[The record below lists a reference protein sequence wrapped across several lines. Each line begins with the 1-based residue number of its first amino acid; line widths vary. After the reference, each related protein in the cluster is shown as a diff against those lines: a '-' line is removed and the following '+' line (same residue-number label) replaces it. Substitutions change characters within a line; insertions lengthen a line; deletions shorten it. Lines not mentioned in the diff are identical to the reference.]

1 MSMNPANHTVS
12 LSEQKQR
19 HWIPAC
25 AGMTLSLCTMLI
37 SLPIHAADISASG
50 VAATAPTIEEAPE
63 IIHFAI
69 NAYIIDDAQLLTQAD
84 FDAVVAPFVGKEK
97 DFSDVQRALEAV
109 EELYASHG
117 YSAVHV
123 LLPEQ
128 ELEAGTVH
136 FQVIEG
142 HYGKIIVKDNRFVSE
157 QNALDAIPS
166 VRSGGVPRAKQV
178 GRELRL
184 ANENPARQLNVV
196 LKAGEKDDEVDAS
209 VLVTDSKPELWTMT
223 FDNSGS
229 PETGRSRLGLAYR
242 HANLFD
248 SDHVA
253 QVNVQV
259 SPSYMDRVK
268 VLGGSYKVP
277 LYDLGHSVEVFGG
290 YSNVNSLVGE
300 TNFQGGGL
308 IFSSRYNIPLD
319 RWGTFDPRVSF
330 GLDWRKFDKI
340 KMTGVAQP
348 LYNDIV
354 VTPLSVA
361 YSAQGKVGKGDV
373 NFNTSFAMNVPL
385 MSKGKSADFANYD
398 LTYFSKP
405 TATYKAI
412 HFGAGYFTTFGGD
425 WQFRTAMN
433 GQWSGDTL
441 IQAEQMRLGGADGV
455 RGFSEGFKSG
465 EIGARIMIETY
476 TPAFEMSAA
485 KTRGLV
491 FVDAGRVT
499 SKAEGSSNI
508 SSSGFGLRTAITES
522 SSLRVDAGRIL
533 DSGND
538 SQQLKGDWRIH
549 AALSATF

>member
-1 MSMNPANHTVS
+1 MSILKIVAS
-12 LSEQKQR
+12 GSRLS
-19 HWIPAC
+19 ILLL
-25 AGMTLSLCTMLI
+25 GTLIFAPT
-37 SLPIHAADISASG
+37 AQADDLSASG
-50 VAATAPTIEEAPE
+50 VATAPTVEEAPE
-63 IIHFAI
+63 FIRFAI
-69 NAYIIDDAQLLTQAD
+69 NGFIVDDAKLFSQAD

-109 EELYASHG
+109 EELYASRG

-196 LKAGEKDDEVDAS
+196 LKAGEKDDEVDAN
-209 VLVTDSKPELWTMT
+209 VLVTDSNPELWTMT
-223 FDNSGS
+223 LDNSGS
-229 PETGRSRLGLAYR
+229 VETGRSRLGLAYR

-259 SPSYMDRVK
+259 SPQFMSRVK

-277 LYDLGHSVEVFGG
+277 LYDRGHSVEVFGG
-290 YSNVNSLVGE
+290 YSNVTSLVGT

-308 IFSSRYNIPLD
+308 IFSSRYNIPLE
-319 RWGTFDPRVSF
+319 RWGTFDPRVSL
-330 GLDWRKFDKI
+330 GVDWRKFDKI

-348 LYNDIV
+348 LYNDII

-361 YSAQGKVGKGDV
+361 YSAQGKAGSGDV

-398 LTYFSKP
+398 LVNSTKP

-412 HFGAGYFTTFGGD
+412 RFGAGYFTAFAGD

-455 RGFSEGFKSG
+455 RGFSEGSETG
-465 EIGARIMIETY
+465 EVGMRYNIETY
-476 TPAFEMSAA
+476 SPSFETSGA
-485 KTRGLV
+485 KLRGLV
-491 FVDAGRVT
+491 FVDGGTVKAKAG
-499 SKAEGSSNI
+499 GSTNV
-508 SSSGFGLRTAITES
+508 SSAGFGLRSAITDT
-522 SSLRVDAGRIL
+522 SSLRVDAGRIIKA
-533 DSGND
+533 GND
-538 SQQLKGDWRIH
+538 PQQLKGDWRIH
-549 AALSATF
+549 AALSASF

>member
-1 MSMNPANHTVS
+1 MYLVKKASKLPS
-12 LSEQKQR
+12 LLLG
-19 HWIPAC
+19 IL
-25 AGMTLSLCTMLI
+25 LSASCV
-37 SLPIHAADISASG
+37 HAAEVSAPG
-50 VAATAPTIEEAPE
+50 VEATTPAIEDTPE
-63 IIHFAI
+63 IIRFAI
-69 NAYIIDDAQLLTQAD
+69 DAFIVDDAKLLTQAD

-142 HYGKIIVKDNRFVSE
+142 RYGKIIVKDNRYVSE
-157 QNALDAIPS
+157 QNVLSAIPS
-166 VRSGGVPRAKQV
+166 VRSGGVPRANQV

-196 LKAGEKDDEVDAS
+196 LKAGAKDDEVDAS
-209 VLVTDSKPELWTMT
+209 VLVTDSKPELWTMN

-259 SPSYMDRVK
+259 SPQYMSRVK
-268 VLGGSYKVP
+268 VIGGSYKVP
-277 LYDLGHSVEVFGG
+277 LYDRGHSVEIFGG

-330 GLDWRKFDKI
+330 GVDWRKFDKI

-348 LYNDIV
+348 LYNDII
-354 VTPLSVA
+354 VTPLSVT
-361 YSAQGKVGKGDV
+361 YSAQGKAGKGDV

-385 MSKGKSADFANYD
+385 MSKGKAADFANYD
-398 LTYFSKP
+398 FVNSTKP

-412 HFGAGYFTTFGGD
+412 RFGAGYFIAFGGD
-425 WQFRTAMN
+425 WQFRTAMS

-455 RGFSEGFKSG
+455 RGFSEGSETG
-465 EIGARIMIETY
+465 EVGVRYNIETY
-476 TPAFEMSAA
+476 SPAIETSGA
-485 KTRGLV
+485 KLRGLV
-491 FVDAGRVT
+491 FVDGGTVKE
-499 SKAEGSSNI
+499 KAVGSTNI
-508 SSSGFGLRTAITES
+508 SSAGFGLRSAITDT
-522 SSLRVDAGRIL
+522 SSLRLDAGRIIKA
-533 DSGND
+533 GND
-538 SQQLKGDWRIH
+538 PQQLKGDWRIH
-549 AALSATF
+549 AALTATF

>member
-1 MSMNPANHTVS
+1 MNILNTS
-12 LSEQKQR
+12 G
-19 HWIPAC
+19 
-25 AGMTLSLCTMLI
+25 AGLSLFLLSVFFLAPATQAVE
-37 SLPIHAADISASG
+37 LPASG
-50 VAATAPTIEEAPE
+50 VAATTSVIEEAPAL
-63 IIHFAI
+63 IRFAI
-69 NAYIIDDAQLLTQAD
+69 DSFIVDDAKLITQSE
-84 FDAVVAPFVGKEK
+84 FNTVVAPFMGKDK

-109 EELYASHG
+109 EELYASRG

-142 HYGKIIVKDNRFVSE
+142 HYGKVVVKDNKFVTE
-157 QNALDAIPS
+157 QNALNAIPS
-166 VRSGGVPRAKQV
+166 VRSGGVPRANQV

-229 PETGRSRLGLAYR
+229 VETGRSRLGLAYR

-259 SPSYMDRVK
+259 SPQYMSRVK

-277 LYDLGHSVEVFGG
+277 LYDRGHSVEVFGG

-330 GLDWRKFDKI
+330 GVDWRKFDKI

-348 LYNDIV
+348 LYNDII
-354 VTPLSVA
+354 VTPLSVT
-361 YSAQGKVGKGDV
+361 YSAQGKAGKGDV

-385 MSKGKSADFANYD
+385 MSKGKAADFAKYD
-398 LTYFSKP
+398 LVNSTKP

-412 HFGAGYFTTFGGD
+412 RFGAGYFTAFGGD
-425 WQFRTAMN
+425 WQFRTAMS

-455 RGFSEGFKSG
+455 RGFSEGSETG
-465 EIGARIMIETY
+465 EVGVRYTIETY
-476 TPAFEMSAA
+476 SPAFEASGV
-485 KTRGLV
+485 KLRGLV
-491 FVDAGRVT
+491 FVDGGTVKE
-499 SKAEGSSNI
+499 KAVGSTNI
-508 SSSGFGLRTAITES
+508 SSAGFGLRSTITDT
-522 SSLRVDAGRIL
+522 SSLRLDAGRIIKA
-533 DSGND
+533 GND
-538 SQQLKGDWRIH
+538 PQQLKGDWRIH

>member
-1 MSMNPANHTVS
+1 MYLVKKVS
-12 LSEQKQR
+12 KL
-19 HWIPAC
+19 P
-25 AGMTLSLCTMLI
+25 SLLLGI
-37 SLPIHAADISASG
+37 LLSASCVHAVE
-50 VAATAPTIEEAPE
+50 VAAPDVEATNPTIEEAPQ
-63 IIHFAI
+63 IIRFTI
-69 NAYIIDDAQLLTQAD
+69 NSFIVDDAKLLTQSD
-84 FDAVVAPFVGKEK
+84 FDAVVLPFVGKEK

-142 HYGKIIVKDNRFVSE
+142 RYGKIIVKDNRYVSE
-157 QNALDAIPS
+157 QNVLSAIPS
-166 VRSGGVPRAKQV
+166 VRSGGVPRANQV

-229 PETGRSRLGLAYR
+229 VETGRSRLGLAYR

-259 SPSYMDRVK
+259 SPQYMSRVK

-277 LYDLGHSVEVFGG
+277 LYDRGHSVEVFGG

-330 GLDWRKFDKI
+330 GVDWRKFDKI

-348 LYNDIV
+348 LYNDII
-354 VTPLSVA
+354 VTPLSVT
-361 YSAQGKVGKGDV
+361 YSAQGKAGKGDV

-385 MSKGKSADFANYD
+385 MGKGKAADFEKYD
-398 LTYFSKP
+398 LVNSTKP

-412 HFGAGYFTTFGGD
+412 RFGASYLTAFGGD
-425 WQFRTAMN
+425 WQFRTAMS

-455 RGFSEGFKSG
+455 RGFSEGSETG
-465 EIGARIMIETY
+465 EVGVRYTIETY
-476 TPAFEMSAA
+476 SPAFETSGANL
-485 KTRGLV
+485 RGLV
-491 FVDAGRVT
+491 FVDGGTVKE
-499 SKAEGSSNI
+499 KAVGSTNI
-508 SSSGFGLRTAITES
+508 SSAGFGLRSAITDTA
-522 SSLRVDAGRIL
+522 SLRLDAGRIIKA
-533 DSGND
+533 GND
-538 SQQLKGDWRIH
+538 PQQLKGDWRIH
-549 AALSATF
+549 AALSETF

>member
-1 MSMNPANHTVS
+1 MDI
-12 LSEQKQR
+12 LSPSIKFASIFLGALLC
-19 HWIPAC
+19 IPV
-25 AGMTLSLCTMLI
+25 TQ
-37 SLPIHAADISASG
+37 AADLPVSG
-50 VAATAPTIEEAPE
+50 VAATAPVVEEAPSVLR
-63 IIHFAI
+63 FPI
-69 NAYIIDDAQLLTQAD
+69 NAFIVDDAKLLTQAD
-84 FDAVVAPFVGKEK
+84 FDAVVASFVGKEK
-97 DFSDVQRALEAV
+97 DFSDVERALEAV
-109 EELYASHG
+109 EELYAARG

-142 HYGKIIVKDNRFVSE
+142 HYGKVIVKDNKFVSE
-157 QNALDAIPS
+157 RNALNAIPS

-209 VLVTDSKPELWTMT
+209 VLVTDSKPGLWTAT

-242 HANLFD
+242 YANVFD
-248 SDHVA
+248 KDHVA
-253 QVNVQV
+253 QVNMQV
-259 SPSYMDRVK
+259 SPSYMSRVK

-277 LYDLGHSVEVFGG
+277 LYDRGHSVEIFGG
-290 YSNVNSLVGE
+290 YSNVNSLVGT

-319 RWGTFDPRVSF
+319 RWGTFDPRVSL
-330 GLDWRKFDKI
+330 GIDWRRFDKI
-340 KMTGVAQP
+340 KMTGVVQP

-361 YSAQGKVGKGDV
+361 YSAEGKAGKGDV

-398 LTYFSKP
+398 FVNSSKP

-412 HFGAGYFTTFGGD
+412 RFGASYFTAFGGD

-433 GQWSGDTL
+433 GQLSGNTL

-455 RGFSEGFKSG
+455 RGFSEGSESG
-465 EIGARIMIETY
+465 EVGVRMNVEAYLPVFET
-476 TPAFEMSAA
+476 AGVMLRA
-485 KTRGLV
+485 LV
-491 FVDAGRVT
+491 FTDGGVVYP
-499 SKAEGSSNI
+499 KGSRRSI
-508 SSSGFGLRTAITES
+508 IGSAGFGLRSNFSDHYA
-522 SSLRVDAGRIL
+522 LRMDVARIVEP
-533 DSGND
+533 GND
-538 SQQLKGDWRIH
+538 PQQLKGDWRIH
-549 AALSATF
+549 AALSASF

>member
-1 MSMNPANHTVS
+1 MSILNTSAS
-12 LSEQKQR
+12 GSR
-19 HWIPAC
+19 
-25 AGMTLSLCTMLI
+25 LSLLLLGALFFSPTVQ
-37 SLPIHAADISASG
+37 ADDLAASG
-50 VAATAPTIEEAPE
+50 VAATAHAVEEAPA
-63 IIHFAI
+63 IIRFAI
-69 NAYIIDDAQLLTQAD
+69 NAFIVDDAQLLTQAD

-109 EELYASHG
+109 EELYASRG

-142 HYGKIIVKDNRFVSE
+142 HYGKIAVKDNKFVSE
-157 QNALDAIPS
+157 QNALNALPS
-166 VRSGGVPRAKQV
+166 LRSGGVPRA
-178 GRELRL
+178 REVARQLKM

-196 LKAGEKDDEVDAS
+196 LKAGEKDNEVDAS
-209 VLVTDSKPELWTMT
+209 VLVADSKPDLWTVT

-229 PETGRSRLGLAYR
+229 LETGRSRLGLAYR
-242 HANLFD
+242 HANVFD
-248 SDHVA
+248 KDHVA
-253 QVNVQV
+253 QVNMQV
-259 SPSYMDRVK
+259 SPSYMSRVK

-277 LYDLGHSVEVFGG
+277 LYDRGHSVEFFGG

-319 RWGTFDPRVSF
+319 RWGTFDPRLTF

-340 KMTGVAQP
+340 KMAGVAQP

-354 VTPLSVA
+354 VTPISVG
-361 YSAQGKVGKGDV
+361 YSAQGKAGKGDV
-373 NFNTSFAMNVPL
+373 NFNTSFALNVPL
-385 MSKGKSADFANYD
+385 MGKGKSADFANYD
-398 LTYFSKP
+398 FVNFSKP

-412 HFGAGYFTTFGGD
+412 RFGAGYFTVFGGD

-455 RGFSEGFKSG
+455 RGFSEGSETG
-465 EIGARIMIETY
+465 EVGVRYNIETY
-476 TPAFEMSAA
+476 SPALETSGA
-485 KTRGLV
+485 KLRGLV
-491 FVDAGRVT
+491 FLDGGGVKAKAG
-499 SKAEGSSNI
+499 GSTDI
-508 SSSGFGLRTAITES
+508 SSAGFGLRTAITET
-522 SSLRVDAGRIL
+522 SSLRLDAGRIIKA
-533 DSGND
+533 GND
-538 SQQLKGDWRIH
+538 PQQLKGDWRIH
-549 AALSATF
+549 AALMATF

>member
-1 MSMNPANHTVS
+1 MLLIALL
-12 LSEQKQR
+12 LS
-19 HWIPAC
+19 
-25 AGMTLSLCTMLI
+25 TDV
-37 SLPIHAADISASG
+37 HAADAPASG
-50 VAATAPTIEEAPE
+50 FAATAPIVEEAPAVVR
-63 IIHFAI
+63 FAI
-69 NAYIIDDAQLLTQAD
+69 NAFIVDDAQLLTQAD
-84 FDAVVAPFVGKEK
+84 FDAVVAPFVGKDK

-109 EELYASHG
+109 EELYASRG

-142 HYGKIIVKDNRFVSE
+142 HYGKVVVKGNKFVSE
-157 QNALDAIPS
+157 QNVLNAIPS
-166 VRSGGVPRAKQV
+166 VRSWGIPRAKQV

-196 LKAGEKDDEVDAS
+196 LKGGEKDDEVDAS
-209 VLVTDSKPELWTMT
+209 VLVTDSKPSLWTAT

-248 SDHVA
+248 KDHVA
-253 QVNVQV
+253 QVNLQV

-268 VLGGSYKVP
+268 VLGGSYKIP
-277 LYDLGHSVEVFGG
+277 LYDQGHSVEFFGG
-290 YSNVNSLVGE
+290 YSNVNSLVGT

-319 RWGTFDPRVSF
+319 RWGTFDPRITL

-340 KMTGVAQP
+340 KMTGVPQP

-354 VTPLSVA
+354 VTPLSVG
-361 YSAQGKVGKGDV
+361 YSAQGKAGKGDV
-373 NFNTSFAMNVPL
+373 NFNASFALNMPL
-385 MSKGKSADFANYD
+385 MGKGKSADFANYD
-398 LTYFSKP
+398 FVNASKP

-412 HFGAGYFTTFGGD
+412 RFGAGYFTAFGGD

-455 RGFSEGFKSG
+455 RGFSEGSETG
-465 EIGARIMIETY
+465 EVGARFNIETY
-476 TPAFEMSAA
+476 SPAFEMGDA
-485 KTRGLV
+485 KLRGLV
-491 FVDAGRVT
+491 FVDGGNVKAKAGAST
-499 SKAEGSSNI
+499 SLSSAGFGMR
-508 SSSGFGLRTAITES
+508 SGFTDNY
-522 SSLRVDAGRIL
+522 SLKVDAGRIIKA
-533 DSGND
+533 GND
-538 SQQLKGDWRIH
+538 PQQLKGDWRIH
-549 AALSATF
+549 AALMATF